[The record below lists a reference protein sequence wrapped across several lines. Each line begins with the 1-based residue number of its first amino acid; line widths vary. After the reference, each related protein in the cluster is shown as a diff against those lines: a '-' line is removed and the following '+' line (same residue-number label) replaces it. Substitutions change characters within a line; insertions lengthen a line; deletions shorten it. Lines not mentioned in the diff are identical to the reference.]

1 MLNYIVYPSSALGK
15 RVIRGCPRWKMTNVK
30 DFCRYFNHGPTS
42 QSEIASNVGNYNLL
56 ATSRLIL
63 NSVDVQCVALSWVK

>member
-30 DFCRYFNHGPTS
+30 DFCQYFNHGPTS
-42 QSEIASNVGNYNLL
+42 QSEIASNLL
-56 ATSRLIL
+56 ATSMLIL
-63 NSVDVQCVALSWVK
+63 NSVDVQYVALSWVK